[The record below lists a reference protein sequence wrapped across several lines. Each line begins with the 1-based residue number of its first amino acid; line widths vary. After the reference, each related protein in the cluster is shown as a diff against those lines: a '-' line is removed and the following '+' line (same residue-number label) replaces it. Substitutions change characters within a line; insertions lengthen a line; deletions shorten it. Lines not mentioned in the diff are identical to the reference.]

1 MRFSNTEL
9 RLRVGI
15 DIWLEEVYSMSE
27 IAKFRNYENLTM
39 GENTRMEE
47 LVRLRA
53 RGQVTL
59 PGFIREKLHL
69 EEGSLVLIKIVDNT
83 IVLVPQ
89 ETVDK
94 EQSWFWQ
101 EKWQRLEG
109 EAEDDIL
116 KGRVK
121 SFDSVEELFDEIE
134 GKSEAFANGKVQK
147 KRS

>member
-89 ETVDK
+89 EIVDK

>member
-1 MRFSNTEL
+1 
-9 RLRVGI
+9 
-15 DIWLEEVYSMSE
+15 
-27 IAKFRNYENLTM
+27 
-39 GENTRMEE
+39 
-47 LVRLRA
+47 
-53 RGQVTL
+53 
-59 PGFIREKLHL
+59 L
-69 EEGSLVLIKIVDNT
+69 EEGSLVLIKVVDNT

-89 ETVDK
+89 ETIDK

>member
-1 MRFSNTEL
+1 
-9 RLRVGI
+9 
-15 DIWLEEVYSMSE
+15 MSE
-27 IAKFRNYENLTM
+27 NTNFRNYENLTM
-39 GENTRMEE
+39 GERSRMEE

-59 PGFIREKLHL
+59 PSFIREKLHM
-69 EEGSLVLIKIVDNT
+69 EEGSLVLIKVVDNA

-89 ETVDK
+89 ETIDK

-101 EKWQRLEG
+101 ERWQEL
-109 EAEDDIL
+109 EAEAQEDIR

-121 SFDSVEELFDEIE
+121 SFSSVEELFAEIE
-134 GKSEAFANGKVQK
+134 GRSEAHKNGKVQK

>member
-1 MRFSNTEL
+1 
-9 RLRVGI
+9 
-15 DIWLEEVYSMSE
+15 MSE
-27 IAKFRNYENLTM
+27 ILKFRNNENLAMAEKVRT
-39 GENTRMEE
+39 EE
-47 LVRLRA
+47 LIKLRA

-59 PGFIREKLHL
+59 PSFIREKLHL
-69 EEGSLVLIKIVDNT
+69 EEGSLVLLKVVDKT

-101 EKWQRLEG
+101 ERWQEL
-109 EAEDDIL
+109 EAEAQEDIR

-134 GKSEAFANGKVQK
+134 GRPEAHKNGKVQK

>member
-1 MRFSNTEL
+1 
-9 RLRVGI
+9 
-15 DIWLEEVYSMSE
+15 MSE
-27 IAKFRNYENLTM
+27 ILKFRNYENLAMAEKVRT
-39 GENTRMEE
+39 EE
-47 LVRLRA
+47 LIKLRA

-59 PGFIREKLHL
+59 PSFIREKLHL
-69 EEGSLVLIKIVDNT
+69 EEGSLVLLKVVDKT

-101 EKWQRLEG
+101 ERWQKL
-109 EAEDDIL
+109 EAEAGEDIRR
-116 KGRVK
+116 GRVK

-134 GKSEAFANGKVQK
+134 GRPEAHKDGKVQK